1 MKPIIYLLGIW
12 QQFTHEAEY
21 FIYLFIFNLTARCLS
36 AQKERLWAQNPFLWV
51 CLESV
56 WYQGRVSSSSEKAH
70 RLMSFHGLAVAK
82 GLWGS
87 YCTFSC
93 AATKTDCH
101 NFKPVAHWQMSLILK
116 NKLFPPVEGS
126 RCKYRTDT
134 WGTDCILGSY
144 WQLGCAPG
152 LFKVEVNS
160 KSS

>member
-1 MKPIIYLLGIW
+1 MKPIIYLHRIW
-12 QQFTHEAEY
+12 QQFTHETEY
-21 FIYLFIFNLTARCLS
+21 LIYSFIFNLTALCRS
-36 AQKERLWAQNPFLWV
+36 AQKVRLWAQNSFLWAW
-51 CLESV
+51 LESV
-56 WYQGRVSSSSEKAH
+56 WYPGRVSCSFEKAH

-87 YCTFSC
+87 YCTSSY

-116 NKLFPPVEGS
+116 NKLFPPVDGS
-126 RCKYRTDT
+126 RCKYRIDT
-134 WGTDCILGSY
+134 WGTDGILGSY

-152 LFKVEVNS
+152 PFKVEVNS